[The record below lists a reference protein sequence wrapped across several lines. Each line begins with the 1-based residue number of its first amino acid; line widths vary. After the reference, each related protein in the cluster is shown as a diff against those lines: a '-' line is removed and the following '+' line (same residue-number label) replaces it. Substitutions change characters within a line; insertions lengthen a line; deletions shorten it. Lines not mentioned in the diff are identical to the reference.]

1 MTRRPPTSTPF
12 PSTTLF
18 RSHTSEPQSHDNL
31 VCRLL
36 DFRRVLDRK
45 STRLNSSH
53 TIISY
58 AVFCLKKKRWARYDV
73 RRSAEAHHP
82 LRRGSRQA
90 ACFRPHRRRSS
101 FVPLSIHT
109 SLSSSSSF
117 SLSRLT
123 RRPIP
128 SFHRRSTRCT
138 P

>member
-58 AVFCLKKKRWARYDV
+58 AVFCLKKRKWTGAATWPAGRAILGAPVTRGVPHAAYSP
-73 RRSAEAHHP
+73 RPSA
-82 LRRGSRQA
+82 
-90 ACFRPHRRRSS
+90 
-101 FVPLSIHT
+101 
-109 SLSSSSSF
+109 
-117 SLSRLT
+117 LT
-123 RRPIP
+123 RDVSNHHTADGLFFFFFKRPPPHKIP
-128 SFHRRSTRCT
+128 PPSPPPPPSV
-138 P
+138 

>member
-58 AVFCLKKKRWARYDV
+58 AVFCLKKKRWTASV
-73 RRSAEAHHP
+73 G
-82 LRRGSRQA
+82 LG
-90 ACFRPHRRRSS
+90 RRRTPRGWGVARAPRAPAPAAVQPCLAGAPGVLVEVGGLLV
-101 FVPLSIHT
+101 FFLNAAAPPGVLLFPLPAP
-109 SLSSSSSF
+109 F
-117 SLSRLT
+117 
-123 RRPIP
+123 PI
-128 SFHRRSTRCT
+128 
-138 P
+138 